1 MLIGGIFNNENIVY
15 KQQKWQIINFYC
27 LRKTNCDY
35 GDIPPISLP
44 SSLPYEIQS
53 QMPCESRRER
63 YGRDQGRDENPRIPV
78 FEGLPTH

>member
-35 GDIPPISLP
+35 GDIPP
-44 SSLPYEIQS
+44 
-53 QMPCESRRER
+53 
-63 YGRDQGRDENPRIPV
+63 
-78 FEGLPTH
+78 